1 MISVYGHLAVETTQV
16 RLREKTMGHH
26 AQLTWRCLV
35 SGNAVFPFRV

>member
-26 AQLTWRCLV
+26 AHRPEDAWSQATLF
-35 SGNAVFPFRV
+35 FPFG